1 MYKVGF
7 ILNGKSRS
15 KKRFYRELNLARRNL
30 RETEFNVVETTE
42 PGHAVSLASE
52 FINEGYTHLI
62 AIGGDGTVHELING
76 IMKNYSSEVIVGV
89 LPFGSANDFVKS
101 VKGPSNLTEL
111 FQSILEVKFTS
122 IDIGKIEHG
131 GGVRYFNNIADFGI
145 GAEVVKRVN
154 SSSKFFG
161 ARLTF
166 FKAIVESFFS
176 YVNKSIVCKTP
187 EWTKEGKMNSV
198 VVANGRFFGNGMC
211 IAPNA
216 ELSDAQFEV
225 VIIGDISTRDYLKN
239 MNDVKVGKELNHPK
253 VQYLSAKRLEISST
267 EKCGIEA
274 DGEFIGY
281 TPATVSIEAE
291 KIKLLKG

>member
-7 ILNGKSRS
+7 ILNGKNRS
-15 KKRFYRELNLARRNL
+15 KKRFYKELNSARKNL
-30 RETEFNVVETTE
+30 REIEFNVVETTE
-42 PGHAVSLASE
+42 PGHATSLASE

-76 IMKNYSSEVIVGV
+76 VMKNFNEEVIVGV

-101 VKGPSNLTEL
+101 AKPPNHLVDL
-111 FQSILEVKFTS
+111 FRAITDGKSIY
-122 IDIGKIEHG
+122 IDIGKIEHQ
-131 GGVRYFNNIADFGI
+131 GGVSYFNNIADFGI

-154 SSSKFFG
+154 SSSKLFG
-161 ARLTF
+161 AKLTF

-176 YVNKSIVCKTP
+176 YVNKTIVCKTP
-187 EWTKEGKMNSV
+187 EWTKEGKMNSI
-198 VVANGRFFGNGMC
+198 VVANGKYFGNGMC

-216 ELSDAQFEV
+216 ELNDGKFEV
-225 VIIGDISTRDYLKN
+225 VVIGDISTRDYLKN
-239 MNDVKVGKELNHPK
+239 MNGVQSGKELNHPK
-253 VQYLSAKRLEISST
+253 VQYLSANRLEISST

-281 TPATVSIEAE
+281 APATVSLEVE
-291 KIKLLKG
+291 KIRLLKG

>member
-42 PGHAVSLASE
+42 PGHAASLASE

-101 VKGPSNLTEL
+101 VKGPSNLREL

-131 GGVRYFNNIADFGI
+131 GGVSYFNNIADFGI

-176 YVNKSIVCKTP
+176 YVNKTIVCKTP

-281 TPATVSIEAE
+281 TPATVSIEVE